1 MKSNASKIINLDL
14 RSRDIFKKIVE
25 TYLSTGNPIGSRTLS
40 LIDEMGLSAATIRDV
55 MQDLEGLGL
64 IYSPHTSAGRIP
76 TEGGLR
82 LFVDA
87 MLEIG
92 NLNDIDQAAI
102 KEQAKLKNISV
113 QDALGRASEMLSG
126 LTNCAGIVL
135 AKKITKAI
143 KHIEFVSLD
152 KERAL
157 VVTVDVEGNV
167 ENRIIEKPDGLT
179 QSALTEATNYLNHY
193 IGGYTIEEYKGR
205 VEKELNVKKSEI
217 DKATSEIV
225 SAGLAVWSNGNN
237 LNEKQLIVRGASNL
251 ISDTEDVKNIDRIK
265 VLFDDLEN
273 KQDIIQLLGLAE
285 EADGVRIFIGSENKL
300 FSLSGSSL
308 IISPYKDNSQKV
320 VGVLGVIGPTRL
332 NYARVIPMVNYTAQ
346 MMEKILR

>member
-1 MKSNASKIINLDL
+1 
-14 RSRDIFKKIVE
+14 
-25 TYLSTGNPIGSRTLS
+25 
-40 LIDEMGLSAATIRDV
+40 
-55 MQDLEGLGL
+55 
-64 IYSPHTSAGRIP
+64 
-76 TEGGLR
+76 
-82 LFVDA
+82 

>member
-1 MKSNASKIINLDL
+1 MKSNTSKIINLDL

-40 LIDEMGLSAATIRDV
+40 LIDEMGLSAATIRNV

-92 NLNDIDQAAI
+92 NLNDTDQAAI

-135 AKKITKAI
+135 ATKITKTI

-157 VVTVDVEGNV
+157 VVMVDDEGNV
-167 ENRIIEKPDGLT
+167 ENRIIEKPEGLMP
-179 QSALTEATNYLNHY
+179 SALSEATNYLNHY
-193 IGGYTIEEYKGR
+193 MSGYTIEEYKIR
-205 VEKELNVKKSEI
+205 IKKELNIKKLEI
-217 DKATSEIV
+217 DKATSELV
-225 SAGLAVWSNGNN
+225 SAGLAVWSNANN
-237 LNEKQLIVRGASNL
+237 SNEKQLIVRGASNL
-251 ISDTEDVKNIDRIK
+251 ISDTEDIQNIDRIK

-332 NYARVIPMVNYTAQ
+332 NYARVVPMVNYTAQ

>member
-40 LIDEMGLSAATIRDV
+40 LIDEMGLSAATIRNV

-205 VEKELNVKKSEI
+205 VEKELNVKKLEI

>member
-40 LIDEMGLSAATIRDV
+40 LIDEMGLSAATIRNV

-179 QSALTEATNYLNHY
+179 QSALTEATNYLNHC

>member
-40 LIDEMGLSAATIRDV
+40 LIDEMGLSAATIRNV

-205 VEKELNVKKSEI
+205 VEKELNVKKLEI

-308 IISPYKDNSQKV
+308 IISPYKNNSQKV

>member
-1 MKSNASKIINLDL
+1 MKSNVSKIINLDL

-25 TYLSTGNPIGSRTLS
+25 TYLSTGNPIGSMTLS
-40 LIDEMGLSAATIRDV
+40 LIDEMGLSAATIRNV

-92 NLNDIDQAAI
+92 NLNDTDQAAI

-113 QDALGRASEMLSG
+113 QDALSRASEMLSG

-157 VVTVDVEGNV
+157 VVVVDVEGNV
-167 ENRIIEKPDGLT
+167 ENRIIEKPEGLT
-179 QSALTEATNYLNHY
+179 PSALSEATNYLNHY
-193 IGGYTIEEYKGR
+193 MRGYTIEEYKGR
-205 VEKELNVKKSEI
+205 IEKELSVKKLEI
-217 DKATSEIV
+217 DKTTSEII
-225 SAGLAVWSNGNN
+225 SAGLGVWSKGNN
-237 LNEKQLIVRGASNL
+237 SNEKQLIVRGASNL

-273 KQDIIQLLGLAE
+273 KQDIMQLLGLAE

-320 VGVLGVIGPTRL
+320 VGVLGVIGTTRL
-332 NYARVIPMVNYTAQ
+332 NYARVVPMVNYTAQ

>member
-40 LIDEMGLSAATIRDV
+40 LIDEMGLSAATIRNV

-205 VEKELNVKKSEI
+205 LEKELNVKKLEI

>member
-40 LIDEMGLSAATIRDV
+40 LIDEMGLSAATIRNV

-308 IISPYKDNSQKV
+308 IISPYKNNSQKV

>member
-40 LIDEMGLSAATIRDV
+40 LIDEMGLSAATIRNV

-205 VEKELNVKKSEI
+205 VEKELNVKKLEI

-251 ISDTEDVKNIDRIK
+251 ISDTEDVMNIDRIK

>member
-40 LIDEMGLSAATIRDV
+40 LIDEMGLSAATIRNV